1 MELNTLIQRAKEK
14 DPSAFDT
21 IYRTYYPKMMGLCMN
36 ITRDDRS
43 TAGDLVHD
51 AFILA
56 FASIGSLRDN
66 TKFSEWLASIVRNVA
81 LQYVRQRD
89 RFRVLPI
96 SAISEEDAVPADSS
110 SLPDADLSYK
120 ELLELVSLLPEGYSK
135 ILRLSVIDGFSHKEI
150 ADMLGIAPHSS
161 SSQLSRARR
170 LLKRLLE
177 KRAVGIIM
185 LLLVPLV
192 GYYMFRSGSEGEDV
206 GVVNPSQQPV
216 PTWDEAPLA
225 QQDSL
230 TPDSL
235 TPCPYSVASLPN
247 AQTLT
252 RVAPR
257 RGGERRRLAE
267 EKGEHR
273 RLAEGKEEH
282 RHVAEEKEE
291 RRRLAEEKEERR
303 HVAEDSVRRSVTSPT
318 LEIMEPAERRERSW
332 QLTASG
338 SLGSALAQNAH
349 RLLAINASGMPEPDG
364 PGLELPSHV
373 STWEEY
379 AHFLKAFASP
389 YVTDDTLTR
398 IEIADHNTGRIE
410 QQEHHDRPVTFA
422 LSVQKSL
429 SGRWS
434 LETGVQYSLL
444 SSRFSMGENGYN
456 VRSRQRIHYL
466 GVPLRMSYR
475 WMEHKRLAAYSSA
488 GAVMHIPVY
497 GTMHTSYLVNWQ
509 SRHST
514 YSRLAPPLQ
523 WQLGAAVGVQY
534 RLSPRCSLFAE
545 PTFNWFIPMGSEIH
559 TAWTER
565 PVMVTCPLG
574 IRFTW

>member
-96 SAISEEDAVPADSS
+96 SAISEEDALPADSS

-120 ELLELVSLLPEGYSK
+120 ELLELVSLLPEGYGK

-235 TPCPYSVASLPN
+235 TPCPS
-247 AQTLT
+247 
-252 RVAPR
+252 PR
-257 RGGERRRLAE
+257 RGEEKEERSRLAEEKEEHRRLAE
-267 EKGEHR
+267 EKGER
-273 RLAEGKEEH
+273 SR
-282 RHVAEEKEE
+282 VAEEKEE
-291 RRRLAEEKEERR
+291 RSR
-303 HVAEDSVRRSVTSPT
+303 VAEDSVRRSVTSPT

-338 SLGSALAQNAH
+338 SLGSALAQNAY
-349 RLLAINASGMPEPDG
+349 RLLAINGSGMPEPDG

-398 IEIADHNTGRIE
+398 IEIADHNTGRI
-410 QQEHHDRPVTFA
+410 QQHEHHDRPVTFA
-422 LSVQKSL
+422 LSVQKSF
-429 SGRWS
+429 SERWS

-475 WMEHKRLAAYSSA
+475 WMEHKRLVAYSSA
-488 GAVMHIPVY
+488 GAVIHIPVY

>member
-96 SAISEEDAVPADSS
+96 SAISEEDALPADSS

-225 QQDSL
+225 QQDSTEGRPAPSL
-230 TPDSL
+230 TDSL
-235 TPCPYSVASLPN
+235 TPDPYSVASIPRRYATPNAPLLTGICPN

-257 RGGERRRLAE
+257 RGEER
-267 EKGEHR
+267 
-273 RLAEGKEEH
+273 

-291 RRRLAEEKEERR
+291 RRRL
-303 HVAEDSVRRSVTSPT
+303 AEDSVRRSVTSPT

-574 IRFTW
+574 IRLTW

>member
-14 DPSAFDT
+14 DPSAFD
-21 IYRTYYPKMMGLCMN
+21 ILYRTYYPKMMGLCMN

-43 TAGDLVHD
+43 MAGDLVHD

-89 RFRVLPI
+89 RFRVLPL
-96 SAISEEDAVPADSS
+96 SAISEEDALPADSS

-206 GVVNPSQQPV
+206 GVANPSEQPV

-230 TPDSL
+230 TPD
-235 TPCPYSVASLPN
+235 PDSVASLPN

-257 RGGERRRLAE
+257 RGGEHSR
-267 EKGEHR
+267 
-273 RLAEGKEEH
+273 
-282 RHVAEEKEE
+282 VAEEKEE
-291 RRRLAEEKEERR
+291 RRHVAEEKEERR

-332 QLTASG
+332 HLTASG

-379 AHFLKAFASP
+379 SHFLKAFASP

-466 GVPLRMSYR
+466 GLPLRMSYR

-497 GTMHTSYLVNWQ
+497 GTMHTSYLVDWQ

-514 YSRLAPPLQ
+514 RSRLTPPLQ

>member
-96 SAISEEDAVPADSS
+96 SAISEEDALPADSS

-257 RGGERRRLAE
+257 RGELLLGCCLCL
-267 EKGEHR
+267 KFNS
-273 RLAEGKEEH
+273 LTPLPLS
-282 RHVAEEKEE
+282 EE
-291 RRRLAEEKEERR
+291 R
-303 HVAEDSVRRSVTSPT
+303 
-318 LEIMEPAERRERSW
+318 
-332 QLTASG
+332 
-338 SLGSALAQNAH
+338 
-349 RLLAINASGMPEPDG
+349 
-364 PGLELPSHV
+364 
-373 STWEEY
+373 
-379 AHFLKAFASP
+379 
-389 YVTDDTLTR
+389 
-398 IEIADHNTGRIE
+398 
-410 QQEHHDRPVTFA
+410 
-422 LSVQKSL
+422 
-429 SGRWS
+429 
-434 LETGVQYSLL
+434 
-444 SSRFSMGENGYN
+444 
-456 VRSRQRIHYL
+456 
-466 GVPLRMSYR
+466 
-475 WMEHKRLAAYSSA
+475 
-488 GAVMHIPVY
+488 GAVEAFYPFCLYVSPSDAYAI
-497 GTMHTSYLVNWQ
+497 
-509 SRHST
+509 
-514 YSRLAPPLQ
+514 
-523 WQLGAAVGVQY
+523 VGLRAGGQV
-534 RLSPRCSLFAE
+534 E
-545 PTFNWFIPMGSEIH
+545 
-559 TAWTER
+559 
-565 PVMVTCPLG
+565 
-574 IRFTW
+574 

>member
-14 DPSAFDT
+14 DPSAFD
-21 IYRTYYPKMMGLCMN
+21 ILYRTYYPKMMGLCMN

-89 RFRVLPI
+89 RFRVLPL

-120 ELLELVSLLPEGYSK
+120 ELLELVSLLPEGYSR

-192 GYYMFRSGSEGEDV
+192 GYYMFRSGSEVEDV
-206 GVVNPSQQPV
+206 GVANPSEQPV

-235 TPCPYSVASLPN
+235 TPDSLTPDPSPRRGGEHRRLAEEKEERRRVADSLTPDPDSVASLPN

-257 RGGERRRLAE
+257 RG
-267 EKGEHR
+267 
-273 RLAEGKEEH
+273 EEH
-282 RHVAEEKEE
+282 
-291 RRRLAEEKEERR
+291 R

-410 QQEHHDRPVTFA
+410 QQEHHDKPVTFA

-466 GVPLRMSYR
+466 GVPLRMSCR

>member
-14 DPSAFDT
+14 DPHAFDT
-21 IYRTYYPKMMGLCMN
+21 IYRTYYPKMLGLCMN

-89 RFRVLPI
+89 RLRMLPI
-96 SAISEEDAVPADSS
+96 SAISEEDAVLTDSS
-110 SLPDADLSYK
+110 SSPDADLNCK

-135 ILRLSVIDGFSHKEI
+135 ILRLSVIDGLSHKEI
-150 ADMLGIAPHSS
+150 AHMLGIAPHSS

-177 KRAVGIIM
+177 NRVAGIIM
-185 LLLVPLV
+185 LLLVPLA
-192 GYYMFRSGSEGEDV
+192 GYYMFHQGREV
-206 GVVNPSQQPV
+206 G
-216 PTWDEAPLA
+216 DEAESPLSEQVVPETNATLVA
-225 QQDSL
+225 QQDSTDERPAPSFPVPARTKMTL
-230 TPDSL
+230 APAKEETVMPSDTAARPQRPTPDPSL
-235 TPCPYSVASLPN
+235 GKGDRG
-247 AQTLT
+247 
-252 RVAPR
+252 RV
-257 RGGERRRLAE
+257 GN
-267 EKGEHR
+267 
-273 RLAEGKEEH
+273 
-282 RHVAEEKEE
+282 
-291 RRRLAEEKEERR
+291 
-303 HVAEDSVRRSVTSPT
+303 DSVRRAVTDPVP
-318 LEIMEPAERRERSW
+318 EITDHAERKKRPW
-332 QLTASG
+332 QILASG
-338 SLGSALAQNAH
+338 SLGPALAQNAY
-349 RLLAINASGMPEPDG
+349 RLLAINGSGMPEPEG
-364 PGLELPSHV
+364 PGLEIPSHV

-389 YVTDDTLTR
+389 FVPDDTLTR

-410 QQEHHDRPVTFA
+410 QREHHDKPISFA
-422 LSVQKSL
+422 LSMQKTL

-466 GVPLRMSYR
+466 GLPLRMSYR
-475 WMEHKRLAAYSSA
+475 WMEYKRLAAYSSA

-509 SRHST
+509 SKHTSHD
-514 YSRLAPPLQ
+514 RLTPPLQ
-523 WQLGAAVGVQY
+523 WQLGASVGVQY
-534 RLSPRCSLFAE
+534 RLAPHASLFAE
-545 PTFNWFIPMGSEIH
+545 PTFSWFIPNGSEIH

-574 IRFTW
+574 IRVTW

>member
-96 SAISEEDAVPADSS
+96 SAISEEDALPADSS

-177 KRAVGIIM
+177 KRAVGIMM

-206 GVVNPSQQPV
+206 GVVNPSEQPV

-235 TPCPYSVASLPN
+235 TPDSLTPDPYSVASLPN

-257 RGGERRRLAE
+257 RGE
-267 EKGEHR
+267 EHR
-273 RLAEGKEEH
+273 RLAEEKEEH

-291 RRRLAEEKEERR
+291 RRRL
-303 HVAEDSVRRSVTSPT
+303 AEDSVRRSVTSPT

-332 QLTASG
+332 QLMASG
-338 SLGSALAQNAH
+338 SLGSALAQNAY
-349 RLLAINASGMPEPDG
+349 RLLAINGSGMPEPDG

-398 IEIADHNTGRIE
+398 IEIADHNTGRI
-410 QQEHHDRPVTFA
+410 QQHEHHDKPVTFA

-514 YSRLAPPLQ
+514 YSHLAPPLQ

>member
-1 MELNTLIQRAKEK
+1 MAE
-14 DPSAFDT
+14 S
-21 IYRTYYPKMMGLCMN
+21 
-36 ITRDDRS
+36 
-43 TAGDLVHD
+43 
-51 AFILA
+51 
-56 FASIGSLRDN
+56 
-66 TKFSEWLASIVRNVA
+66 
-81 LQYVRQRD
+81 
-89 RFRVLPI
+89 
-96 SAISEEDAVPADSS
+96 
-110 SLPDADLSYK
+110 
-120 ELLELVSLLPEGYSK
+120 
-135 ILRLSVIDGFSHKEI
+135 
-150 ADMLGIAPHSS
+150 
-161 SSQLSRARR
+161 
-170 LLKRLLE
+170 
-177 KRAVGIIM
+177 
-185 LLLVPLV
+185 
-192 GYYMFRSGSEGEDV
+192 
-206 GVVNPSQQPV
+206 
-216 PTWDEAPLA
+216 
-225 QQDSL
+225 
-230 TPDSL
+230 
-235 TPCPYSVASLPN
+235 
-247 AQTLT
+247 
-252 RVAPR
+252 PR
-257 RGGERRRLAE
+257 RNEEERSRLADE
-267 EKGEHR
+267 
-273 RLAEGKEEH
+273 KEEH
-282 RHVAEEKEE
+282 R
-291 RRRLAEEKEERR
+291 R
-303 HVAEDSVRRSVTSPT
+303 VAEDSVRRSVTSPT

-338 SLGSALAQNAH
+338 SLGSALAQNAY

-410 QQEHHDRPVTFA
+410 QQEHHDRPVTFG

-466 GVPLRMSYR
+466 GLPLRMSCR

>member
-1 MELNTLIQRAKEK
+1 MENIKQNPVVKKLGFNRIILFCILLLMYGVFSVVIPGFASMDRIMSILNYTYFLGFLALGVTFVIATGGIDFSIGPVMFCCALMAGYTLNTHGAPVIVSLIMSIVIGFCFGCFNGYLVAFVGVPPFIVSMATMNIAKGLGSVFTK
-14 DPSAFDT
+14 TQSVSWPQGNDPSGNGWFRNLVKVGGVPT
-21 IYRTYYPKMMGLCMN
+21 GLIVFVIAIVVLYIVMN
-36 ITRDDRS
+36 
-43 TAGDLVHD
+43 
-51 AFILA
+51 
-56 FASIGSLRDN
+56 N
-66 TKFSEWLASIVRNVA
+66 TKAGR
-81 LQYVRQRD
+81 Y
-89 RFRVLPI
+89 
-96 SAISEEDAVPADSS
+96 
-110 SLPDADLSYK
+110 
-120 ELLELVSLLPEGYSK
+120 
-135 ILRLSVIDGFSHKEI
+135 ILC
-150 ADMLGIAPHSS
+150 LGSN
-161 SSQLSRARR
+161 
-170 LLKRLLE
+170 K
-177 KRAVGIIM
+177 
-185 LLLVPLV
+185 
-192 GYYMFRSGSEGEDV
+192 EDV
-206 GVVNPSQQPV
+206 G
-216 PTWDEAPLA
+216 
-225 QQDSL
+225 
-230 TPDSL
+230 
-235 TPCPYSVASLPN
+235 
-247 AQTLT
+247 
-252 RVAPR
+252 
-257 RGGERRRLAE
+257 
-267 EKGEHR
+267 
-273 RLAEGKEEH
+273 
-282 RHVAEEKEE
+282 
-291 RRRLAEEKEERR
+291 
-303 HVAEDSVRRSVTSPT
+303 
-318 LEIMEPAERRERSW
+318 M
-332 QLTASG
+332 
-338 SLGSALAQNAH
+338 GSALRVANMIHDALTISNMNAWH
-349 RLLAINASGMPEPDG
+349 FWWIYSCSEPSCGNGALWPQGQGNPDNVEPTKRLWVMGNYSRFARPGARRIDATKNPERDVKVTAYRDSLKTKIAVVILNSKNEEFKADFNFG
-364 PGLELPSHV
+364 
-373 STWEEY
+373 STKIES
-379 AHFLKAFASP
+379 FKP

-466 GVPLRMSYR
+466 GLPLRMSCR
-475 WMEHKRLAAYSSA
+475 WMEHMRLAAYSSA